1 MGKSLEERKKGGPF
15 GPRWQKVKGTYK
27 ALSGK
32 LFKPDISP
40 AVERYDQA
48 LRDYDAALKAQ
59 DKLKATVNELLKA
72 SEASAKERDRVTAEI
87 AQLGTKFASS
97 SASIGATLT
106 KFASGG
112 STDFKAV
119 RAALDS
125 LVETAS
131 AYIDSRKRSFD
142 EMDGL
147 AYNHLKEVKKF
158 AADFATQAS
167 DADGEMAKL
176 EAAANGAE
184 DEIMSTLQEYIGIA
198 DDADHPEIVKSL
210 RSLKV

>member
-1 MGKSLEERKKGGPF
+1 MGKSMEERKKAGPF
-15 GPRWQKVKGTYK
+15 GPRWQKVKGAHK

-48 LRDYDAALKAQ
+48 IKDYDATLKAQ
-59 DKLKATVNELLKA
+59 DKLKATVNDLLKSSA
-72 SEASAKERDRVTAEI
+72 EAGKERDRVTSEI
-87 AQLGTKFASS
+87 TQLGAKFGSNT
-97 SASIGATLT
+97 ASIGATLT
-106 KFASGG
+106 KFAGGG
-112 STDFKAV
+112 STDCKAV

-125 LVETAS
+125 LVELAS
-131 AYIDSRKRSFD
+131 QYIDSRKRSFD

-147 AYNHLKEVKKF
+147 GYTHLKEVKKI

-167 DADGEMAKL
+167 EADGEMSKL
-176 EAAANGAE
+176 EAAANSAE
-184 DEIMSTLQEYIGIA
+184 DEILSTLQEYIGIA